1 MTSQEGFES
10 MVLRDLYEGRFAAY
24 FGALAN
30 TDALW
35 LFVHVPKTAGSSF
48 NAELTP
54 LLKPNHHVFIDYTQ
68 TAEKPYHTLYDEAV
82 ERFIAQAQDTPLRY
96 ATGHINGGHVER
108 IMAALPR
115 VRPVTLMR
123 QPVSRFISDYRYQRT
138 PMHPGHEK
146 FRQDFPTIEDYLG
159 QKGEWNKTANYLVPP
174 HIRRDG
180 AEACIDYVMARY
192 AFVGIQEMYPLSLRM
207 VTTLA
212 GSPARPG
219 AKHRVNAPTPENS
232 VELTPELERSIR
244 SHNAL
249 DMALYEVFAK
259 NLAAVRGE
267 LIAYLDETAPLPK
280 EPRQP

>member
-1 MTSQEGFES
+1 MS
-10 MVLRDLYEGRFAAY
+10 LLDLYAGRFAAY
-24 FGALAN
+24 FAALA
-30 TDALW
+30 DPDLLW

-54 LLKPNHHVFIDYTQ
+54 LLKPNHHVFIDYAR
-68 TAEKPYHTLYDEAV
+68 TAETPYATLYDEAV
-82 ERFIAQAQDTPLRY
+82 ERFISAAQAGPLRY
-96 ATGHINGGHVER
+96 ATGHITGSHVER
-108 IMAALPR
+108 IQAALPQ

-138 PMHPGHEK
+138 PMHPGNER
-146 FRQDFPTIEDYLG
+146 FRRDFPTIEDYLS

-174 HIRRDG
+174 HVRRAG
-180 AEACIDYVMARY
+180 ETACIEYVTERY

-219 AKHRVNAPTPENS
+219 ARHRVNAPTPDNS

-244 SHNAL
+244 LHNAL
-249 DMALYEVFAK
+249 DMALYEFFAK
-259 NLAAVRGE
+259 RLASVRTE
-267 LIAYLDETAPLPK
+267 LIAYLDEAAPLPK
-280 EPRQP
+280 EARAS

>member
-1 MTSQEGFES
+1 MS
-10 MVLRDLYEGRFAAY
+10 LLDLYAGRFAAY
-24 FGALAN
+24 FAALA
-30 TDALW
+30 DPDLLW

-54 LLKPNHHVFIDYTQ
+54 LLKPNHHVFIDYAR
-68 TAEKPYHTLYDEAV
+68 TAETPYATLYDEAV
-82 ERFIAQAQDTPLRY
+82 ERFIAAAQAGPLRY
-96 ATGHINGGHVER
+96 ATGHITGGHVER
-108 IMAALPR
+108 IQAALPQ

-138 PMHPGHEK
+138 PMHPGNER
-146 FRQDFPTIEDYLG
+146 FRRDFPTIEDYLS

-174 HIRRDG
+174 HVRRAG
-180 AEACIDYVMARY
+180 ETACIEYVTERY

-219 AKHRVNAPTPENS
+219 ARHRVNAPTPDNN

-244 SHNAL
+244 LHNAL
-249 DMALYEVFAK
+249 DMALYEFFAK
-259 NLAAVRGE
+259 RLASVRTE
-267 LIAYLDETAPLPK
+267 LIAYLDEAAPLPK
-280 EPRQP
+280 EARAS

>member
-1 MTSQEGFES
+1 

-24 FGALAN
+24 FAALAE
-30 TDALW
+30 TDPLW

-54 LLKPNHHVFIDYTQ
+54 LLKPNHHVFIDYTE
-68 TAEKPYHTLYDEAV
+68 TAAKPYHTLYDEAV
-82 ERFIAQAQDTPLRY
+82 ERFIAHAQEMPFRY
-96 ATGHINGGHVER
+96 ATGHINGSHVER
-108 IMAALPR
+108 IRAALPR

-146 FRQDFPTIEDYLG
+146 FRQDFPTIEHYLA
-159 QKGEWNKTANYLVPP
+159 QKGEWNKTANYLVPA

-180 AEACIDYVMARY
+180 AEACIDYVMATY

-212 GSPARPG
+212 GAPARPG

-232 VELTPELERSIR
+232 VDLTPELDRSIR
-244 SHNAL
+244 AHNAL
-249 DMALYEVFAK
+249 DLALYEVFAK
-259 NLAAVRGE
+259 RLASVRGE
-267 LIAYLDETAPLPK
+267 LIAYLEETAPLPK
-280 EPRQP
+280 EARPP